1 MGHMVERFITYKG
14 MMKLFH
20 APMKLITMTVMVTGF
35 RSGKTILRNRSKPL
49 LPSITADSSSS
60 TGPVFTNP

>member
-20 APMKLITMTVMVTGF
+20 MKLITMTVMVTGF